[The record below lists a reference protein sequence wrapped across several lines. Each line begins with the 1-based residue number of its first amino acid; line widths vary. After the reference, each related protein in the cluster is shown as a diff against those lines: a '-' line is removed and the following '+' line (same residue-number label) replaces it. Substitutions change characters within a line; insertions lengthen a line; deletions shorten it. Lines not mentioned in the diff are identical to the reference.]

1 MCKKITFIMFVK
13 NFLMKKNTII
23 FLVLAFLFSNSNL
36 FAQDSS
42 KIKNFFQKNVDVS
55 GQWFISGN
63 YDDADSLWQFE
74 LKRGYFTIE
83 SQLTKNLSAR
93 YTQDITLDT
102 EGEDAGNV
110 EMRLKYL
117 YLQQD
122 INFLPKFQKGAVF
135 VGMIHRPWVEYEQ
148 KINSYRVLGPLFLE
162 NSDVI
167 SSADFGIAYEGLI
180 GGEIDE
186 DCKKNVNSKDL
197 GKYGS
202 FSFGLYNGGGYH
214 AIEQNNNKTFETRLT
229 ARPFYSFMPG
239 LQVGYAFVTGK
250 ANVKTK
256 NTKFNMNV
264 FYLSSESKHH
274 VLLAQ
279 YYKGKGDFSG
289 KYVDTLFNSNLNDGY
304 SVFGEFKIPKTKFSI
319 VGRYEYFTSKD
330 KDTYYL
336 NRINAGIAYRFLK
349 NKIVFG
355 AEYKEKNSKIRR
367 LYEIALE
374 IRF

>member
-1 MCKKITFIMFVK
+1 
-13 NFLMKKNTII
+13 MKKNTII